1 MLLGDL
7 CLKFFNK
14 EVRHLHSSFDHR
26 PVCERMVGVGDYS
39 GEDGDGST
47 DSDVVPVGGVIH
59 RC

>member
-1 MLLGDL
+1 M
-7 CLKFFNK
+7 KFFNK

-47 DSDVVPVGGVIH
+47 DSDVVPVGVVIH